1 MDNTH
6 FIKHEINWLCCL
18 FCPPALVLPN
28 DSLMVVGADHKT
40 PTEFLLRCLLYFFG
54 SNAERHKNEEAVKY
68 RQCHLYVVMI
78 IRGPQLVDI
87 L

>member
-1 MDNTH
+1 MRLIG
-6 FIKHEINWLCCL
+6 FVAF

>member
-1 MDNTH
+1 MRLIG
-6 FIKHEINWLCCL
+6 FVAF

-40 PTEFLLRCLLYFFG
+40 RQNFCLDVYFIFLVPTPP
-54 SNAERHKNEEAVKY
+54 KNEEAVKY

-78 IRGPQLVDI
+78 IRGSLIFFTENGNCNHV
-87 L
+87 